1 MKKIIISTMVK
12 DEDDIIEIWI
22 NYHGNMFGFDN
33 LYIYDNYSSDNT
45 FKICEKYRDKGVK
58 LFRARKYKWK
68 GYYMTKVMKENNC
81 DIFFPL
87 DVDEFITLYDKNKKL
102 INCKDIV
109 NYVNNLSNLFPDKT
123 FLKCNYL
130 IPLVTIN
137 NEDSI
142 NKFTNAFLN
151 ERHGDLRK
159 TIILKN
165 ESIDKNFVL
174 DHGNHLPNVD
184 FSICDICYIHFHFRS
199 NEQTLKKVFN
209 NIKGL
214 GYKTDL
220 ESLKEYAKDQNSMGV
235 HHINKLIKYLTND
248 GHSFEPKLPD
258 GYDTIS
264 IIPFLNQ
271 VNEMY
276 INKN

>member
-1 MKKIIISTMVK
+1 MKKVIISTMVK

-22 NYHGNMFGFDN
+22 NYHGNIFGYDN
-33 LYIYDNYSSDNT
+33 LYIYDNYSTDNT
-45 FKICEKYRDKGVK
+45 YKICEKYKDKGVK
-58 LFRARKYKWK
+58 LYRARKYKWK

-81 DIFFPL
+81 DVFFPI
-87 DVDEFITLYDKNKKL
+87 DVDEFIVLCNKEKKQVS
-102 INCKDIV
+102 CKDIK
-109 NYVNNLSNLFPDKT
+109 NYVDNLSNLFPNNT

-130 IPLVTIN
+130 IPLVTDN
-137 NEDSI
+137 QKESI
-142 NKFTNAFLN
+142 NKFTISFLN

-159 TIILKN
+159 TIILNN
-165 ESIDKNFVL
+165 ENIDTNFVL

-184 FSICDICYIHFHFRS
+184 FSVCDICYIHFHFRS
-199 NEQTLKKVFN
+199 NEQTLKKVYN
-209 NIKGL
+209 NLKGL

-220 ESLKEYAKDQNSMGV
+220 ENLKEYAKDQNSMGI
-235 HHINKLIKYLTND
+235 HHINKLIKYLSND
-248 GHSFEPKLPD
+248 AHSFEPKLPD

-264 IIPFLNQ
+264 IISFLNQ